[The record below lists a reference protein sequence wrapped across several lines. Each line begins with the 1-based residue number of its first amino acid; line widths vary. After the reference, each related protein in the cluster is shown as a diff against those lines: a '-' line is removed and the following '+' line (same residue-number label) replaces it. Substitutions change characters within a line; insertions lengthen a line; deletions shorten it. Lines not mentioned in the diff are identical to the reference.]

1 MAFPQRDNAVCSVQH
16 VRNLAS
22 GLPYTGEHD
31 LLPRL
36 TQLLQDDDI
45 AWRAEDPDD
54 HPGTPL
60 RVVTM
65 RGESVASSQ
74 REAWL
79 AKQVEAGCHIL
90 LCHSGLVEVGLDL
103 LAFPT
108 ILVYEIIFSTTRWR
122 QAIRR
127 SWRPGQTQEVRVI
140 QLTYEQTMEA
150 RGLTLVAT
158 KAISSLMVEGKMPS
172 AALNEHAQNSATTN
186 LIMELY
192 EQVVSEVEQGS
203 DATREMAGQ
212 STGQSTVAEALRTSF
227 LALNRVEQEAEQYIG
242 EADLSDEENDAE
254 DADAE
259 VFVESVQGMQ
269 PSHEPSLQ
277 DGTGGTADWA
287 EDPTGRARMATG
299 TALFGQ
305 QLTTTDLWGASGSAS
320 NATPDH
326 STRVET
332 SYKAPPVQPANPV
345 ISGQRH
351 VSWEEMRAR
360 LQQEA
365 TLRRVNRRRSSST
378 KPDTP
383 AIESGGLWAMSPTP
397 SSIEGSR
404 EPPEPTITS
413 PTASQSDSDA
423 PDAPT
428 EGDVGQL
435 SLFG

>member
-1 MAFPQRDNAVCSVQH
+1 
-16 VRNLAS
+16 
-22 GLPYTGEHD
+22 
-31 LLPRL
+31 
-36 TQLLQDDDI
+36 
-45 AWRAEDPDD
+45 
-54 HPGTPL
+54 
-60 RVVTM
+60 
-65 RGESVASSQ
+65 
-74 REAWL
+74 
-79 AKQVEAGCHIL
+79 
-90 LCHSGLVEVGLDL
+90 
-103 LAFPT
+103 
-108 ILVYEIIFSTTRWR
+108 
-122 QAIRR
+122 
-127 SWRPGQTQEVRVI
+127 
-140 QLTYEQTMEA
+140 
-150 RGLTLVAT
+150 
-158 KAISSLMVEGKMPS
+158 
-172 AALNEHAQNSATTN
+172 
-186 LIMELY
+186 
-192 EQVVSEVEQGS
+192 
-203 DATREMAGQ
+203 
-212 STGQSTVAEALRTSF
+212 
-227 LALNRVEQEAEQYIG
+227 
-242 EADLSDEENDAE
+242 
-254 DADAE
+254 
-259 VFVESVQGMQ
+259 MQ

-345 ISGQRH
+345 VSGQRH

-413 PTASQSDSDA
+413 PTASQADSDA